1 MDRGFF
7 LGGGALVSC
16 STSRPINHIVFLF
29 LQNTSCIKKPQVT
42 WRGGGH
48 TPCTLP
54 LDPPLIKSHS
64 PLKTAIK
71 YGSTPEEYE
80 STPDLK
86 NFVKRRFFLVVCSMY
101 FSLWL
106 SWLWNVTWISNR
118 YYASINNDE
127 RTINYSLPIAAALLT
142 TELCGTKNGT
152 DKLRPKITHGVEKS
166 QTSLSLLS

>member
-1 MDRGFF
+1 MPVLLKHRRSPA
-7 LGGGALVSC
+7 GGGGC
-16 STSRPINHIVFLF
+16 TP
-29 LQNTSCIKKPQVT
+29 
-42 WRGGGH
+42 
-48 TPCTLP
+48 PCTLP

-64 PLKTAIK
+64 PLKTSMK
-71 YGSTPEEYE
+71 YGSTPEEYV

-86 NFVKRRFFLVVCSMY
+86 NFVKCRFFLVVCSMY

-142 TELCGTKNGT
+142 TELCGTKNVT
-152 DKLRPKITHGVEKS
+152 DKLRPKITHGVAKS

>member
-16 STSRPINHIVFLF
+16 STSRPINHVVFLF
-29 LQNTSCIKKPQVT
+29 LQNTSCIKKP
-42 WRGGGH
+42 H

-64 PLKTAIK
+64 PLKTSMK
-71 YGSTPEEYE
+71 YGSTPEEYV

-86 NFVKRRFFLVVCSMY
+86 NFVKCRFFLVVCSMY

-118 YYASINNDE
+118 YYASINNHE

-142 TELCGTKNGT
+142 TELCGTKNVT
-152 DKLRPKITHGVEKS
+152 DKLRPKITHGVAKS

>member
-7 LGGGALVSC
+7 LGGGVLVSC
-16 STSRPINHIVFLF
+16 STSKPINHIVFLF
-29 LQNTSCIKKPQVT
+29 LQNTSCIKKP
-42 WRGGGH
+42 H

-54 LDPPLIKSHS
+54 LNPPLIKSHNF
-64 PLKTAIK
+64 
-71 YGSTPEEYE
+71 TPKDFHEIWVYPWRIRVYPWKI
-80 STPDLK
+80 SWNVD
-86 NFVKRRFFLVVCSMY
+86 FFLVVCSMY

-142 TELCGTKNGT
+142 TELCGTKNVT
-152 DKLRPKITHGVEKS
+152 DKLRPKITHGVAKS